1 MIDKWRIRFNKGGV
15 CDFKKNYNFFFKWL
29 TNKVCECIVVDGLP
43 DSINKAYLKTN
54 LILDGNICITEFGD
68 KLYACIG
75 GLGGQPDEYYVPTI
89 YTIANPI
96 LGSKQVNI
104 GKDGIVIYNTDMD
117 SLSDFDFCGG
127 LYDLISQ
134 TATLL
139 ADNIISI
146 NCAQINTRVTAV
158 FTADSD
164 GQALAGEAILK
175 KMYAGSPYQI
185 LRQDIVKK
193 IGINPM
199 AQNRSNGTITELVEL
214 QNYII
219 ANFFQSI
226 GIKSNSIRK
235 KDTMIRDEINSQN
248 EFIAI
253 SIMEILQS
261 WQKGFDKVNEM
272 YGTDI
277 HVSLNPVLSN
287 SFLQD
292 IGIVED
298 PEPEV
303 HNQFT
308 DENELANNE
317 ESQDTEQIQQIT
329 EDETDVETVE
339 TVEETESVADQIEDA
354 KETIQEIIDEVND
367 TEGGDE
373 EDVNSGDTVN
383 MEYEES
389 ESVGDNDVDN

>member
-1 MIDKWRIRFNKGGV
+1 MIDKWRVKFNKGGV
-15 CDFKKNYNFFFKWL
+15 CDFTQNYNFFFRWL
-29 TNKVCECIVVDGLP
+29 TNKVCQCITIDGLP
-43 DSINKAYLKTN
+43 DSINETYLKTN
-54 LILDGNICITEFGD
+54 LILDGNICITDFGK

-75 GLGGQPDEYYVPTI
+75 NRGGQPDEYYVPTI

-96 LGSKQVNI
+96 LGSKQVEI
-104 GKDGIVIYNTDMD
+104 GKTGVVIYNTETDM
-117 SLSDFDFCGG
+117 LTDFDFTGG

-139 ADNIISI
+139 SDNIISI
-146 NCAQINTRVTAV
+146 NCAQINGRVTSII
-158 FTADSD
+158 TADSNA
-164 GQALAGEAILK
+164 QALAGEAVMK
-175 KMYAGSPYQI
+175 RMYAGSPYQI
-185 LRQDIVKK
+185 LRSSLVNK
-193 IGINPM
+193 INVNPIASSTSSGM
-199 AQNRSNGTITELVEL
+199 LTELVEL
-214 QNYII
+214 HNYII

-226 GIKSNSIRK
+226 GIKSNSVRK

-248 EFIAI
+248 EFIAL

-261 WQKGFDKVNEM
+261 WQAGFDKVNKM

-308 DENELANNE
+308 DESELVENQETETE
-317 ESQDTEQIQQIT
+317 EIQQIT
-329 EDETDVETVE
+329 ADDEEPVKQEVEE
-339 TVEETESVADQIEDA
+339 TETEQVEETESESVAEQIEDA
-354 KETIQEIIDEVND
+354 KETIQEIIDAIND
-367 TEGGDE
+367 TEGGE
-373 EDVNSGDTVN
+373 EDNEPESNED
-383 MEYEES
+383 MESSDS
-389 ESVGDNDVDN
+389 E

>member
-1 MIDKWRIRFNKGGV
+1 MIDKWRVKFNKGGV
-15 CDFKKNYNFFFKWL
+15 CDFKQNYNFFFRWL
-29 TNKVCECIVVDGLP
+29 TNKVCQCITIDGLP
-43 DSINKAYLKTN
+43 DSINETYLKTN
-54 LILDGNICITEFGD
+54 LILDGNICITDFGK

-75 GLGGQPDEYYVPTI
+75 NRGGQPDEYYVPTI

-96 LGSKQVNI
+96 LGSKQVEI
-104 GKDGIVIYNTDMD
+104 GKTGVVIYNTETDM
-117 SLSDFDFCGG
+117 LTDFDFTGG

-139 ADNIISI
+139 SDNIISI
-146 NCAQINTRVTAV
+146 NCAQINGRVTSII
-158 FTADSD
+158 TADSNA
-164 GQALAGEAILK
+164 QAIAGEAVMK
-175 KMYAGSPYQI
+175 RMYAGSPYQI
-185 LRQDIVKK
+185 LRSSLVNK
-193 IGINPM
+193 INVNPIASSTSSGM
-199 AQNRSNGTITELVEL
+199 LTELVEL
-214 QNYII
+214 HNYII

-226 GIKSNSIRK
+226 GIKSNSVRK

-248 EFIAI
+248 EFIAL

-261 WQKGFDKVNEM
+261 WQAGFDKVNEM

-308 DENELANNE
+308 DESELVENQETETE
-317 ESQDTEQIQQIT
+317 EIQQIT
-329 EDETDVETVE
+329 ADDEEPVQQEVEE
-339 TVEETESVADQIEDA
+339 TETEQVEETESVAEQIEDA
-354 KETIQEIIDEVND
+354 KETIQEIIDAVND

-373 EDVNSGDTVN
+373 EDGDTESTEEN
-383 MEYEES
+383 MES
-389 ESVGDNDVDN
+389 ENSE

>member
-1 MIDKWRIRFNKGGV
+1 MIDKWRVKFNKGGV
-15 CDFKKNYNFFFKWL
+15 CDFRQNYNFFFRWL
-29 TNKVCECIVVDGLP
+29 TNKVCQCITIDGLP
-43 DSINKAYLKTN
+43 DSINKTYLKSN
-54 LILDGNICITEFGD
+54 LILDGNICITDFGGN
-68 KLYACIG
+68 LYACIG
-75 GLGGQPDEYYVPTI
+75 NRGGQPDEYYVPTI

-96 LGSKQVNI
+96 LGSKQVEI
-104 GKDGIVIYNTDMD
+104 GKTGVVIYNTETDM
-117 SLSDFDFCGG
+117 LTDFDFTGG

-146 NCAQINTRVTAV
+146 NCAQINGRVTSII
-158 FTADSD
+158 TADSD
-164 GQALAGEAILK
+164 AQAIAGEAVMK

-185 LRQDIVKK
+185 LRSSLVNK
-193 IGINPM
+193 INVNPIASSTSSGM
-199 AQNRSNGTITELVEL
+199 LTELVEL
-214 QNYII
+214 HNYII

-226 GIKSNSIRK
+226 GIKSNSVRK

-248 EFIAI
+248 EFIAV

-261 WQKGFDKVNEM
+261 WQAGFDKVNEM

-308 DENELANNE
+308 DESDLVGNQETETE
-317 ESQDTEQIQQIT
+317 EIQQIT
-329 EDETDVETVE
+329 ADDEEPVQDE
-339 TVEETESVADQIEDA
+339 VEETEIEQVEEPESESVAEQIEDA
-354 KETIQEIIDEVND
+354 KETIQEIIDAVND
-367 TEGGDE
+367 EGGE
-373 EDVNSGDTVN
+373 EDGDTESTEVN
-383 MEYEES
+383 MES
-389 ESVGDNDVDN
+389 ENSE